1 MTLASRA
8 SALASTR
15 KKTVPTVDR
24 VCNNSKVTTINV
36 VITMPSTTEITETM
50 ITNRRAPSG
59 RLFISACV
67 TAFLLLML
75 IGCGERTAQQNET
88 TGSSNAQSASVTRP
102 ALSDTALAG
111 ETVFNTK
118 CSLCHGANA
127 DGTNLGPPLI
137 HKIYEPGHHSDDSI
151 RLAVRQG
158 VRQHHWQFGNMP
170 PVPSVS
176 EDDVEKIICYV
187 REMQRANGIFE
198 GEVAS
203 TAC

>member
-1 MTLASRA
+1 MI
-8 SALASTR
+8 
-15 KKTVPTVDR
+15 TVDR
-24 VCNNSKVTTINV
+24 SCNNSKATTSNV
-36 VITMPSTTEITETM
+36 VITMSSTTEITGTM
-50 ITNRRAPSG
+50 VTNRRVPSG
-59 RLFISACV
+59 RLFISTYV

-88 TGSSNAQSASVTRP
+88 TGSNNAKMVSVTRP

-111 ETVFNTK
+111 ESLFNAK

-127 DGTNLGPPLI
+127 AGTTQGPPLVDRV
-137 HKIYEPGHHSDDSI
+137 YEPGHHPDVSI
-151 RLAVRQG
+151 RVAVRQG

-170 PVPSVS
+170 PVPSIS

-198 GEVAS
+198 SEVAS